1 VNVPAT
7 GTKRQIPFRVFG
19 HRGAPGFPR
28 YGENTIR
35 SFRKALAS
43 GAGGLEFDVRGC
55 GDGTLVVLHDETI
68 DRTTNGQ
75 GRVRDFSYEQL
86 KKVEAGFGDPIPRLS
101 DVLDMFGRECLLNVE
116 LKEKDLASAVKALLM
131 ERGLEGDVLVSAFD
145 RDDNDAGSTSS
156 WEDLRELDPQIPIA
170 LLATRSK
177 LSRLGAKEFIGLA
190 LQLKASAI
198 HPEKSPDI
206 ARLLALA
213 RDARLRVHVW
223 TVNER
228 DEVAHFRKIGVDGI
242 FSDFPER
249 CKGLIDG
256 SL

>member
-7 GTKRQIPFRVFG
+7 RTKRPIPFSIFG

-28 YGENTIR
+28 CGENTIK
-35 SFRKALAS
+35 SLMKALAS
-43 GAGGLEFDVRGC
+43 GATGLEFDVRRC
-55 GDGTLVVLHDETI
+55 GDGTLVVIHDETV
-68 DRTTNGQ
+68 DRTTNGK

-86 KKVEAGFGDPIPRLS
+86 KKVEAGVGEPVPRLS
-101 DVLDMFGRECLLNVE
+101 DVLDMFGGRCLLNVE
-116 LKEKDLASAVKALLM
+116 LKEKDLAADVKALLI
-131 ERGLEGDVLVSAFD
+131 ERGIEADVFVSAFD

-156 WEDLRELDPQIPIA
+156 WEDLRELEPEIPIA

-177 LSRLGAKEFIGLA
+177 ISRLGTKKFIELA
-190 LQLKASAI
+190 SELGATAI
-198 HPEKSPDI
+198 HPEKSADI
-206 ARLLALA
+206 GKLVALA

-228 DEVAHFRKIGVDGI
+228 DEIARLRELGVDGI
-242 FSDFPER
+242 VSDFPER
-249 CKGLIDG
+249 CEGVIDG